1 MLFSVPRRLE
11 IGDLRINVL
20 YYVCQVF
27 VLGLLSFLTVRH
39 NLHLAVHSDG
49 NAVNLVPYI
58 SPMSAST
65 LRDITENTSQSVAC
79 ANSEDLWY
87 DWELGSRWRY
97 RPTGCLR
104 VCSSGNAEPTDARED
119 RPCVPQENLVV
130 RANRGVFVPTL
141 LQFTSTTG
149 DGRVRQ
155 ESLFSPYADY
165 MTLHFSIDVYSEV
178 PTWRGGMSSYVLKG
192 DTSNGLVTVVVDSLG
207 RVDSVWDKS
216 CELSMMSIFRLC
228 GLSKNHLDEDNMLN
242 RMNQNASQKKPYPA
256 NRVVGLEIVTM
267 IDCKNDIPKQ
277 ITEGA
282 DLLREWK
289 SRMKG
294 KVSVW
299 CTMRFVVLDSRTW
312 GERDQ
317 TSRHGFGAGQTTDN
331 SYDLGIYIRF
341 QTSLEVTYL
350 EPFRASVYLAS
361 ACEYLRWPR
370 VLLAF
375 FLTFCLGP
383 VSAMYRRAIVKE
395 FSLPKTIVD
404 FAARLVHDKKYGSF
418 ARLTKAEGAR
428 DKPELAS
435 QLVQLASE
443 LEEFNEMSAAAFAY
457 FICRTLEDRK
467 TRCASQAKQSDAKV
481 KALLEISN
489 QTEAW
494 TIKHAGHMFNVDR
507 NVCIFERI
515 FAPRFYFEARRCTKN
530 QIKLGSVLADSGHPL
545 SDQEGMVQTS
555 PMAKS
560 STQFEVEQI
569 VKEKSSDLCLEQ
581 RWEQHQREVLEKF
594 DRLQTVM
601 DDVLGRLTRVE
612 SELGRARTLVTRSD
626 VDSLAPFGLGN
637 LKVNLEA
644 PLETPRAQSF
654 HIRPQIQD
662 VCQRENSQCIKSE
675 NDSTDKYASNTA
687 GASAKTST
695 LRRSKRRW
703 SSTKSERK
711 KSLTK
716 REKLFCH

>member
-1 MLFSVPRRLE
+1 
-11 IGDLRINVL
+11 
-20 YYVCQVF
+20 
-27 VLGLLSFLTVRH
+27 
-39 NLHLAVHSDG
+39 
-49 NAVNLVPYI
+49 
-58 SPMSAST
+58 
-65 LRDITENTSQSVAC
+65 
-79 ANSEDLWY
+79 
-87 DWELGSRWRY
+87 
-97 RPTGCLR
+97 
-104 VCSSGNAEPTDARED
+104 
-119 RPCVPQENLVV
+119 
-130 RANRGVFVPTL
+130 
-141 LQFTSTTG
+141 
-149 DGRVRQ
+149 
-155 ESLFSPYADY
+155 
-165 MTLHFSIDVYSEV
+165 
-178 PTWRGGMSSYVLKG
+178 
-192 DTSNGLVTVVVDSLG
+192 
-207 RVDSVWDKS
+207 
-216 CELSMMSIFRLC
+216 
-228 GLSKNHLDEDNMLN
+228 
-242 RMNQNASQKKPYPA
+242 
-256 NRVVGLEIVTM
+256 M

-515 FAPRFYFEARRCTKN
+515 FAPRFYFEARRWAKN
-530 QIKLGSVLADSGHPL
+530 QRTFGSVLPDSVDP
-545 SDQEGMVQTS
+545 SRDEEGPVLTS
-555 PMAKS
+555 SMSMAKS
-560 STQFEVEQI
+560 STQFVGQQI
-569 VKEKSSDLCLEQ
+569 VNQKSSDLCLEQ

-594 DRLQTVM
+594 DRLHAVV

-612 SELGRARTLVTRSD
+612 SELGSAHRSMTCSN
-626 VDSLAPFGLGN
+626 VDSLAPVGLGGR
-637 LKVNLEA
+637 KDNLEA
-644 PLETPRAQSF
+644 APLEPPRSTCFGKQ
-654 HIRPQIQD
+654 PQMELAY
-662 VCQRENSQCIKSE
+662 QREKSQCSKSE
-675 NDSTDKYASNTA
+675 NETTDKDAFITA
-687 GASAKTST
+687 GTSAKTSN
-695 LRRSKRRW
+695 SAAKH
-703 SSTKSERK
+703 K
-711 KSLTK
+711 KMWLHY
-716 REKLFCH
+716 L